1 VYTFH
6 WGTMERPELSDQ
18 WLFRVLIAI
27 ACAATALSALA
38 VAGAAVASQPTSWY
52 LVGFE
57 LVILMS
63 GVIGVMSA
71 TGRFP
76 GGPSITLLCIAG
88 AVAVGSL
95 LGYVG
100 AGKIL
105 MGWSLRPLLLARMAD
120 AAFLAAASGAIVLAR
135 QPRSSIP
142 ALVKGVLLGAAMLV
156 IAGAAWKFRGSI
168 SGAPGPVRVG
178 MFAMV
183 GVVAIVLLSASG
195 HYVIRAFMFNRSPGT
210 PAR

>member
-1 VYTFH
+1 MHTFH
-6 WGTMERPELSDQ
+6 WGTMESQELSDR
-18 WLFRVLIAI
+18 WLFRVLVAT
-27 ACAATALSALA
+27 ACAVTALSALA

-57 LVILMS
+57 IVILMS
-63 GVIGVMSA
+63 GIIGVMSA
-71 TGRFP
+71 MGRFP

-100 AGKIL
+100 AGKTL
-105 MGWSLRPLLLARMAD
+105 MGWSLRPLLFARFAD
-120 AAFLAAASGAIVLAR
+120 AAFLGAASGAIVLAR

-142 ALVKGVLLGAAMLV
+142 ALVKGVLFGVAMLA
-156 IAGAAWKFRGSI
+156 IAGAAWKLRGSI

-178 MFAMV
+178 IFAMV
-183 GVVAIVLLSASG
+183 GVVAIALLSASG
-195 HYVIRAFMFNRSPGT
+195 HSIIRAFMFNRSPEA